1 MPKDSPDVPLR
12 EGLTG
17 IATKMETFS
26 SLVKLL
32 AQHAASQ
39 PDQRAY
45 IFLSDRGE
53 EEAVLT
59 FRELHDAALATA
71 SRLAKIARPGDRA
84 VLVFPPGL
92 EFIIAFFA
100 CQIARVIAVPMM
112 VPRRQSAR
120 DSSIGIMANCDP
132 VVALTSPAFA
142 IRRDLQQ
149 RLSHGRM
156 PWLSVDLAQI
166 EPAAAGWPDPD
177 PEDIA
182 FLQYTSGSTSD
193 PKGVAVS
200 HGNLLANLDMIRVSL
215 GTTKQSTYVNWVP
228 LYHDMGLILNALEAF
243 YVGALCVLMAPN
255 AFMQRPLGWLRA
267 IHHYRAEV
275 GCSPNFGFDLC
286 VSRYR
291 AEQMQGIDLSC
302 WKVALNGAEPVQ
314 AGTIGRFIETFAS
327 HGFNPEAAF
336 PAYGMA
342 EATLLIAGGRRGGGH
357 RTLTVSRSGLQ
368 AHAVHA
374 PVDQADAQTLVGC
387 GRALV
392 NERIAIVEPDS
403 RRRCFANRI
412 GEIWVNGPNVAHAYW
427 RNAEASR
434 SGLNARID
442 GDEDGASWLRTGDL
456 GLLDETGELFITGR
470 IKDLIVVRGI
480 NHYPQDIE
488 HTVQALHPA
497 FRRNCGAAFSVPDD
511 RDEETLVIV
520 QEIERTER
528 NRIDPTEMMGLIRQ
542 GVTDQHELFAR
553 HIMLIR
559 PGALPKTTSGKLQRG
574 LTRRLWLE
582 RHFEDLTAGAH

>member
-1 MPKDSPDVPLR
+1 
-12 EGLTG
+12 
-17 IATKMETFS
+17 METLS

-53 EEAVLT
+53 EEAVIT

-71 SRLAKIARPGDRA
+71 SRVAEIARPGDRA
-84 VLVFPPGL
+84 ILVFPPGL
-92 EFIIAFFA
+92 EFIVAFFA

-120 DSSIGIMANCDP
+120 DSSSGIMANCEP

-142 IRRDLQQ
+142 IRQDLQQ
-149 RLSHGRM
+149 RFSRQPI
-156 PWLSVDLAQI
+156 PWLSVDLAQL
-166 EPAAAGWPDPD
+166 EPAAAGLPDPD

-182 FLQYTSGSTSD
+182 FLQYTSGSTSE

-200 HGNLLANLDMIRVSL
+200 HANLLANLEMIRVSL
-215 GTTKQSTYVNWVP
+215 GTTQQSTYVNWVP

-255 AFMQRPLGWLRA
+255 AFMQRPLSWLRA

-291 AEQMQGIDLSC
+291 ADQMQDVDLSS

-314 AGTIGRFIETFAS
+314 AGTISRFIETFAR
-327 HGFNPEAAF
+327 HGFNPDATF

-342 EATLLIAGGRRGGGH
+342 EATLLIAGGRRGAGH
-357 RTLTVSRSGLQ
+357 LTRTVSRSGLQ
-368 AHAVHA
+368 AHAVHT
-374 PVDQADAQTLVGC
+374 PVDQVDVQTLVGC

-392 NERIAIVEPDS
+392 NERIAIVEPDIC
-403 RRRCFANRI
+403 RRCSANQI
-412 GEIWVNGPNVAHAYW
+412 GEIWVNGPNVARTYW
-427 RNAEASR
+427 RNAEASQA
-434 SGLNARID
+434 GLNARID
-442 GDEDGASWLRTGDL
+442 GDDDGANWLRTGDL
-456 GLLDETGELFITGR
+456 GFLDETGGLFITGR
-470 IKDLIVVRGI
+470 IKDLVVVRGI

-511 RDEETLVIV
+511 RNEETLVIV

-528 NRIDPTEMMGLIRQ
+528 NRIDPAEMTGLIRQ

-553 HIMLIR
+553 HIALIR
-559 PGALPKTTSGKLQRG
+559 PGTLPKTTSGKIQRG

-582 RHFEDLTAGAH
+582 RHFENLTAGAH